1 MVRAQIEIV
10 DSKLAALGGKIR
22 RRASRV
28 VKEAANECAARAKA
42 AAPVDTGALKQEIH
56 VEEKSD
62 LASDTVSAMPYS
74 LYQEYGTRYMAAQPY
89 MTPAAE
95 SVRPRFLGRM
105 ADVAEAAAR
114 E

>member
-1 MVRAQIEIV
+1 MVRAQIEIAN
-10 DSKLAALGGKIR
+10 SKLGTLGGKIR
-22 RRASRV
+22 RRAAQV
-28 VKEAANECAARAKA
+28 VKEAANDCAVRAKSS
-42 AAPVDTGALKQEIH
+42 APVDTGALRAEIH
-56 VEEKSD
+56 VEEKSE